1 MSNARCDSEQDRR
14 NLALNSAE
22 MGIWDWDLLIGEMW
36 WDERM
41 HALFGIAPGDYQGG
55 YQDFLALIDQEDRER
70 IRGKFAYA
78 IAKAAAVDIEFRVA
92 WPSDGS
98 RHVVRLRGRVHGQ
111 NDTKSARLIGVAWE
125 ITERRHPDMTL
136 DRERSLLT
144 TLMDNLPYKFY
155 FKDLTSRFVAI
166 SRASASLHGKEPA
179 ELVGLTD
186 RDLFSSEHAERALA
200 DEREIIRTGKPLI
213 DYEEKETWSDRADT
227 WVSTTKMAWRDAHG
241 NVIGTFGISQDITE
255 KKRAAELAAIRVWG
269 KYAPVDLVRR
279 LYREK
284 SEPALGGELM
294 EISIMFSDIKGFTTF
309 SEQLDPSQLSDMLG
323 LYLETLSHIIQRDTL
338 GTIDKY
344 IGDAIMTI
352 WNAPEPVRNHPQMAC
367 LAAVRCREA
376 AQSLAQAPEWRGFP
390 SFETRFGLHCAKA
403 LVGHFGARDRMNYT
417 AIGDAINVAS
427 RLEGLNKR
435 YGSSIIASKTIVDR
449 ANEAFDFRLL
459 DVVAV
464 KGKSNPI
471 TIYELLG
478 TKGALDHCRG
488 AVSAY
493 ETAFKEYLAGNFE
506 SALVL
511 LRENTG
517 DPPSSVL
524 VERCKAFLKEPPAED
539 WGGIYVWASE
549 IGSWV
554 VMNLFITPTT
564 AKQGMVSLAPQQRQN
579 EILCRVFVS
588 PKTSRIVDYDSEHA
602 QRGPSTQH
610 RAPSGCPLLN
620 EPEPKV
626 VE

>member
-1 MSNARCDSEQDRR
+1 MSNGRCDSEEARR
-14 NLALNSAE
+14 DLAMSSAE
-22 MGIWDWDLLIGEMW
+22 MGIWDWDLLTGGMW

-41 HALFGIAPGDYQGG
+41 HALFGIAPGTFQES

-70 IRGKFAYA
+70 IRGKFANA
-78 IAKAAAVDIEFRVA
+78 ISEATAVDTEFRVT

-98 RHVVRLRGRVHGQ
+98 RHVVRLRGRGHGR
-111 NDTKSARLIGVAWE
+111 NHGKISRMIGVAWE
-125 ITERRHPDMTL
+125 ITERRHPDLTL
-136 DRERSLLT
+136 DKERSLLT

-155 FKDLTSRFVAI
+155 FKDLESRFIAI
-166 SRASASLHGKEPA
+166 SRASASLHGKEPG
-179 ELVGLTD
+179 EIVGLTD
-186 RDLFSSEHAERALA
+186 HDLFSSEHAERTLA

-213 DYEEKETWSDRADT
+213 DYEEKETWPDRADT

-241 NVIGTFGISQDITE
+241 NIIGTFGISQDITE

-309 SEQLDPSQLSDMLG
+309 SEQLDPSQLADMLG
-323 LYLETLSHIIQRDTL
+323 LYLETLSDIIQQDTH

-376 AQSLAQAPEWRGFP
+376 ARSLAQTPEWRGFP
-390 SFETRFGLHCAKA
+390 AFETRFGLHCAKA

-417 AIGDAINVAS
+417 AIGDAINLAS

-449 ANEAFDFRLL
+449 AKEAFDFRLL
-459 DVVAV
+459 DTVAV
-464 KGKSNPI
+464 KGKSSPI

-478 TKGALDHCRG
+478 TKGALEHCHQ

-493 ETAFKEYLAGNFE
+493 ETAFKEYSTGNFE
-506 SALVL
+506 RALAL
-511 LRENTG
+511 LRENSS
-517 DPPSSVL
+517 DPPSRVL
-524 VERCKAFLKEPPAED
+524 MERCEAFSKTPPAED
-539 WGGIYVWASE
+539 WGGVYSWASE
-549 IGSWV
+549 
-554 VMNLFITPTT
+554 
-564 AKQGMVSLAPQQRQN
+564 
-579 EILCRVFVS
+579 
-588 PKTSRIVDYDSEHA
+588 
-602 QRGPSTQH
+602 
-610 RAPSGCPLLN
+610 
-620 EPEPKV
+620 
-626 VE
+626 

>member
-1 MSNARCDSEQDRR
+1 MSKGRCDTEEDRR
-14 NLALNSAE
+14 NLAMSSAE
-22 MGIWDWDLLIGEMW
+22 MGIWDWDLLTGGMW

-41 HALFGIAPGDYQGG
+41 HALFGIAPGAFQET

-70 IRGKFAYA
+70 IRGKFAHA
-78 IAKAAAVDIEFRVA
+78 ISESTAVDTEFRVA
-92 WPSDGS
+92 WPSDSS
-98 RHVVRLRGRVHGQ
+98 RHVVRLRGRGHGQ
-111 NDTKSARLIGVAWE
+111 NDGKISRIIGIAWE
-125 ITERRHPDMTL
+125 ITERRHPDLTL

-155 FKDLTSRFVAI
+155 FKDLKSRFIAI

-179 ELVGLTD
+179 EIVGLTD
-186 RDLFSSEHAERALA
+186 HDLFSSEHAERTLA

-213 DYEEKETWSDRADT
+213 DYEEKETWPDRADS

-241 NVIGTFGISQDITE
+241 NIIGTFGISQDITE

-309 SEQLDPSQLSDMLG
+309 SEQLDPSQLADMLG
-323 LYLETLSHIIQRDTL
+323 LYLETLSHIIQQDTH

-367 LAAVRCREA
+367 LAAVRCRQA
-376 AQSLAQAPEWRGFP
+376 ARSLAQTPEWRGFP
-390 SFETRFGLHCAKA
+390 AFETRFGLHCAKA

-417 AIGDAINVAS
+417 AIGDAINLAS

-435 YGSSIIASKTIVDR
+435 YGSSIVASKTVVER
-449 ANEAFDFRLL
+449 AKEAFDFRLL

-478 TKGALDHCRG
+478 TKGALEHCHQ

-493 ETAFKEYLAGNFE
+493 ETAFEEYSAGNFE
-506 SALVL
+506 RALAL
-511 LRENTG
+511 LRENSS
-517 DPPSSVL
+517 DPPSRVL
-524 VERCKAFLKEPPAED
+524 MERCEAFSKIPPAED
-539 WGGIYVWASE
+539 WSGIYIWASE
-549 IGSWV
+549 
-554 VMNLFITPTT
+554 
-564 AKQGMVSLAPQQRQN
+564 
-579 EILCRVFVS
+579 
-588 PKTSRIVDYDSEHA
+588 
-602 QRGPSTQH
+602 
-610 RAPSGCPLLN
+610 
-620 EPEPKV
+620 
-626 VE
+626 